1 MKTIALKERT
11 FQLLEGM
18 KKEKKLE
25 SFDSL
30 ISNLIIEE
38 KQIPNSLFGSLKNKT
53 KTFTS
58 KEREELW
65 KDENR
70 F

>member
-11 FQLLEGM
+11 FQLLEGI
-18 KKEKKLE
+18 KKEKKLD
-25 SFDSL
+25 SFDRV
-30 ISNLIIEE
+30 ISNLIIED

-58 KEREELW
+58 EERKTLW
-65 KDENR
+65 QDENR
-70 F
+70 

>member
-11 FQLLEGM
+11 FQLLEGI

-25 SFDSL
+25 SFDSV
-30 ISNLIIEE
+30 ISNLIVEE

-53 KTFTS
+53 KIFTS

-65 KDENR
+65 RDKSR
-70 F
+70 

>member
-11 FQLLEGM
+11 FQLLEGI
-18 KKEKKLE
+18 KKEKKLD
-25 SFDSL
+25 SFDSV
-30 ISNLIIEE
+30 ISNLIIKD

-58 KEREELW
+58 EERKTLW
-65 KDENR
+65 QDENR
-70 F
+70 

>member
-11 FQLLEGM
+11 FQLLEGI
-18 KKEKKLE
+18 KKEKKLD
-25 SFDSL
+25 SFDSV
-30 ISNLIIEE
+30 ISNLIIED

-58 KEREELW
+58 EERKTLW
-65 KDENR
+65 QDENR
-70 F
+70 